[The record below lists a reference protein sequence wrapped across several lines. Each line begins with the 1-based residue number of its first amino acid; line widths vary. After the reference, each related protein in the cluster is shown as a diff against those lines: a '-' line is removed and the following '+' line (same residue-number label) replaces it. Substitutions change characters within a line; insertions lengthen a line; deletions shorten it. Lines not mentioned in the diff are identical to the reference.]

1 MMASRG
7 DRVLVRSARCI
18 LVKTAFA
25 KAGDQVVFTMLG
37 PGLLTPENF
46 TRKTVVTKGKF
57 CTHFNDGDDYTNT
70 GEFWPLV
77 QHEQPGQF
85 TTTAL
90 EDNSEYYCVIPVN
103 RKEVV
108 TSTIS
113 VAVGEV
119 VQLPAGTINFVYG
132 SNYTI
137 NEKSYT
143 KTDVFAIDKQAA
155 TLAAGEAVTVI
166 RCESRDD

>member
-7 DRVLVRSARCI
+7 DRVLVRSAKCI

-25 KAGDQVVFTMLG
+25 KTGNQVVFTMPG
-37 PGLLTPENF
+37 PGILTPENF
-46 TRKTVVTKGKF
+46 TRKTVVTKGRF
-57 CTHFNDGDDYTNT
+57 CTHFDDGDDYTGT

-90 EDNSEYYCVIPVN
+90 EDNSEYYCVVPVN

-108 TSTIS
+108 TSTIT
-113 VAVGEV
+113 VAAGEV
-119 VQLPAGTINFVYG
+119 MQLPAGTINFVYG
-132 SNYTI
+132 NNYTI
-137 NEKSYT
+137 NETSYA
-143 KTDVFAIDKQAA
+143 KTDVYAIDKQAA
-155 TLAAGEAVTVI
+155 TLAAVETVTVI
-166 RCESRDD
+166 RCESRND